1 MTIAAKVGMYLLF
14 YFALSHT
21 GNRCTAQSSTP
32 DAHDWAV
39 KLSISQNKGNE
50 YEAKLDSLLNNLDS
64 ARVFLFLDQLHKEG
78 KSRGDHFDAR
88 FNCLEAKQLLTTN
101 ASYRIHQPK
110 IPSGVGEVEDPISK
124 LFSSAMDIAYRTN
137 DDYLVAFVSY
147 AYAMTTSQLGQIG
160 VAVIYAK
167 NAVDLYDQLSYP
179 IPASQY
185 QFLAEMLYR
194 VRQYED
200 CIKYGK
206 KAVAAWQQSP
216 GGDSRRQAIN
226 CVNTVALGYH
236 RQRNYDSALL
246 YYRQALQMAK
256 DERSPVWMG
265 IVSGNMAQVY
275 YTRQEYKTAYRL
287 FVDDYKTSRDSGL
300 YNNAGNS
307 LQWAARSSLALG
319 DKSTAL
325 TQVREA
331 MQLLKLAPGADYL
344 KNTYYSATLIFM
356 EMRRYDSAFYYDKLF
371 SALNDSIEKV
381 VAANSLAITRTRL
394 NDMSS
399 RYNVQKLNKEKSAV
413 MARNMVI
420 VCIVI
425 LFFFALLL
433 LNRKILKTKLE
444 KEKAEQE
451 ISSTRNLLDMS
462 TQNMVEKI
470 NLIEKLEQQLKGRE
484 VTVQHSSVVSELSR
498 QTILTEEDWNKFRSL
513 FETIYPGFFTALREK
528 FPDSTV
534 AENRLAAL
542 TRLNLTTKQIASM
555 LGISVDSVHKSR
567 QRLRQ
572 RFQVNGETNL
582 EEVVSAL

>member
-14 YFALSHT
+14 YLVLSHT

-32 DAHDWAV
+32 DAYEWAV

-50 YEAKLDSLLNNLDS
+50 YEAELDSLLNTLDS
-64 ARVFLFLDQLHKEG
+64 ARVFLFLAQLQEEG

-88 FNCLEAKQLLTTN
+88 FNCLEARQLLTTN
-101 ASYRIHQPK
+101 SSNRIHQPQTRA
-110 IPSGVGEVEDPISK
+110 GEVEDPIGK
-124 LFSSAMDIAYRTN
+124 LFSSALDIAYRTN

-167 NAVDLYDQLSYP
+167 NAVDLYDQLFYH

-185 QFLAEMLYR
+185 QFLAEVLYR
-194 VRQYED
+194 VREYKD

-206 KAVAAWQQSP
+206 KAVAAWQQSA
-216 GGDSRRQAIN
+216 GGDSRRQVIN
-226 CVNTVALGYH
+226 CVNTVALGFH

-256 DERSPVWMG
+256 DEGSPVWMG

-275 YTRQEYKTAYRL
+275 YTRQQYNTAYRL

-331 MQLLKLAPGADYL
+331 MQLLKLAPGADFL

-356 EMRRYDSAFYYDKLF
+356 EMGRYDSAFYYDKLF

-399 RYNVQKLNKEKSAV
+399 RYNIQKLNKEKSVAV

-420 VCIVI
+420 LCIVI